1 MRWII
6 LAAGLLVFAGCYNE
20 RIARPVDNSERVDA
34 FNDAFTYETR
44 QNDRVPAIVN
54 KPPVISRGTASTG
67 TSTGPHVDASG
78 PVVVAATGPATRP
91 IDPYTSDYRPSSVV
105 TMRGPIVGF
114 RRMPLSHDRTG
125 LFAKIQVGGE
135 FPEAYL
141 GPEAWLIDQGL
152 APEIANPIEVTGSR
166 VETVNGTTLIIARDA
181 TWRNTA
187 IAIRNAQGA
196 PLYPIPADA
205 DGDGVQ

>member
-1 MRWII
+1 MRWIM

-20 RIARPVDNSERVDA
+20 RIARPVDNSERVSA
-34 FNDAFTYETR
+34 FNDPFTYETR
-44 QNDRVPAIVN
+44 QNDQVPAIVN
-54 KPPVISRGTASTG
+54 KPPVITRGSASV
-67 TSTGPHVDASG
+67 GPDVVANG
-78 PVVVAATGPATRP
+78 PIVVAATGPSTRP
-91 IDPYTSDYRPSSVV
+91 IDPYTIDYRPSSVV

-114 RRMPLSHDRTG
+114 RRMSLSHDRTG

-152 APEIANPIEVTGSR
+152 ALEIANPIEVTGSR
-166 VETVNGTTLIIARDA
+166 VETVNGSILIIARDA
-181 TWRNTA
+181 AWRNTA
-187 IAIRNAQGA
+187 VAIRNAQGA
-196 PLYPIPADA
+196 PLFPIPTDA